1 MKRLLP
7 ILLVL
12 ALAACGSTPSAR
24 LFAAS
29 EDFGALSLTVA
40 HYGEDLP
47 RCSPTVPPPK
57 CSDQALIDRAIA
69 AGEASRKALADA
81 RAAADAN
88 AASKANPLA
97 PQGPSDDA
105 VRAAVAL
112 ADAKLAEYRAIVN
125 EMKKSGVK

>member
-1 MKRLLP
+1 MRKFLLILP
-7 ILLVL
+7 IL
-12 ALAACGSTPSAR
+12 ALAACGATPSQQ
-24 LFAAS
+24 LFSAS
-29 EDFGALSLTVA
+29 EDFGSLSLTVA

-57 CSDQALIDRAIA
+57 CSDQGLINRAIA
-69 AGEASRKALADA
+69 AGEAAKQALADA

-97 PQGPSDDA
+97 PKGPSDAA
-105 VRAAVAL
+105 VDAAVAL
-112 ADAKLAEYRAIVN
+112 AKAKLREYEALVR